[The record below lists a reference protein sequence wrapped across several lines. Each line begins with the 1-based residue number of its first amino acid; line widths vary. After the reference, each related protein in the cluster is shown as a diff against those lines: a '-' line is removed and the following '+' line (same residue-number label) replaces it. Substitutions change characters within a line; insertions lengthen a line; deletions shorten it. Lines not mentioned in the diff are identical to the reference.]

1 MIIIWLSWLLPL
13 WPWYVFILSRWLYWH
28 YHNESHHSA
37 PPRLPRKRLFQQ
49 KQLSNF
55 SISAIE
61 KLYISFCHQNCPSL
75 EKIHKLELLTMWSN
89 ETQVCAQQACT
100 QKGANALILSITD
113 NWFLISRELEWRFII
128 NDLDEGTEYQQ
139 VGSHTSSLF
148 KLKAGKTGSSIFTPF
163 ESLWLPWL
171 THPPLPFDTI
181 LVTRMP
187 PVHPFPHKKHKKS
200 PKISLPSLATPDSA
214 SG

>member
-1 MIIIWLSWLLPL
+1 MLLVMIIIWLSWLLPL

-28 YHNESHHSA
+28 YHNESQHSA

-55 SISAIE
+55 SAIE

-75 EKIHKLELLTMWSN
+75 EKILKLELLTMWSN

-100 QKGANALILSITD
+100 QKGANALISSITD

-139 VGSHTSSLF
+139 VGSRTSSLLI
-148 KLKAGKTGSSIFTPF
+148 LKAGKTGSSIFTPF

-181 LVTRMP
+181 LLTRMP
-187 PVHPFPHKKHKKS
+187 PPTPSQIKS
-200 PKISLPSLATPDSA
+200 TRNPPKYPSLATPDSA